1 MFHVYGVRCRQLRGM
16 GVYFQRF
23 HDLNPDDG
31 CLSHFK
37 ATPDISFFFSTSRK
51 SSWNLRHHSLT
62 VWRDICEGVQTRS
75 FLLPL
80 TSVTVQLP
88 H

>member
-1 MFHVYGVRCRQLRGM
+1 MFHVYGVRCRQLRGT

-37 ATPDISFFFSTSRK
+37 ATPDFSFFFSP
-51 SSWNLRHHSLT
+51 
-62 VWRDICEGVQTRS
+62 
-75 FLLPL
+75 LPESQAGACVI
-80 TSVTVQLP
+80 TP
-88 H
+88 